1 MLFSMICYLFL
12 HYLFVSASHF
22 ASVFKSRVKE
32 ISYKRTNPGSLSH
45 RRRNWF
51 IMSKKHDWNSSN
63 IIDDVDYHEEDA
75 QAFRKLL
82 GAKDQG
88 EGGDSQSSLN
98 SGYVLRGRI
107 VEITKDFVVIDVG
120 LKSEGLV
127 PISEFTDLSEIALG
141 NEVEAFL
148 DQTEGEDGQIVLS
161 RDKARRLRQW
171 ENIVHNCTEGS
182 IVTGKVMRKVKGGLM
197 VDIGVEAFLPG
208 SQIDNKRIKNLDEYL
223 DKTYDFKI
231 LKINTDRKNIVVSRR
246 ELLEEERMSK
256 KVEMLEN
263 FHEGEIRHGIVKN
276 ITDFGVFLDVDG
288 VDGLLHITDMTWK
301 RIKHPS
307 EMVALGDK
315 LEVIILH
322 VDKDKGRV
330 ALGMKQKESNPWEEI
345 EKKYPPGTHVKGKI
359 VSLVPYGAFMEIESG
374 IEGLIH
380 VSEMSWTKTIN
391 DPSEML
397 KKGDEVEAIVLSV
410 QKDEGKI
417 SLGMKQLEKNPWD
430 EVEKKYSIGSSVT
443 AEIRNLTN
451 YGAFVELEPGIDGL
465 IHISDLSWIKKVSHP
480 SEVFKKGDKVD
491 AVVLSVDKE
500 NKKITLGVKQLSE
513 NPWEN
518 TEKMMPVGSL
528 VKGVVTKITAFGA
541 FVELASGLEGLIHVT
556 ELSDKPF
563 GKVEE
568 VISKGQEVT
577 AKVIKLDPEHKK
589 ISLSIKEYL
598 IEKNKENHDDI
609 LVGEKKKRAPKKK
622 KEKAAEEEENT

>member
-1 MLFSMICYLFL
+1 
-12 HYLFVSASHF
+12 
-22 ASVFKSRVKE
+22 
-32 ISYKRTNPGSLSH
+32 
-45 RRRNWF
+45 
-51 IMSKKHDWNSSN
+51 MSKFKHDWNANN

-75 QAFRKLL
+75 QAFKKLL
-82 GAKDQG
+82 DGKDKV
-88 EGGDSQSSLN
+88 EGKGSVASL
-98 SGYVLRGRI
+98 STGYVLKGRI

-127 PISEFTDLSEIALG
+127 PINEFADPSEIYLD
-141 NEVEAFL
+141 NTVEAFL
-148 DQTEGEDGQIVLS
+148 DQHEGEDGQIVLS

-171 ENIVHNCTEGS
+171 EDIVDNCTEGS
-182 IVTGKVMRKVKGGLM
+182 IVTGKVIRKVKGGLM
-197 VDIGVEAFLPG
+197 VDIGIEAFLPG
-208 SQIDNKRIKNLDEYL
+208 SQIDNKRIKNLDEYI
-223 DKTYDFKI
+223 DKTYEFKI

-246 ELLEEERMSK
+246 ELLEEERMTK

-307 EMVALGDK
+307 EMVQLGDE
-315 LEVIILH
+315 LEVLILH
-322 VDKDKGRV
+322 VDKEKGRV
-330 ALGMKQKESNPWEEI
+330 ALGMKQKEANPWEEI
-345 EKKYPPGTHVKGKI
+345 EQRYPPGTHVKGKI
-359 VSLVPYGAFMEIESG
+359 VSLVPYGAFVEIESG

-391 DPSEML
+391 DPSEMV

-417 SLGMKQLEKNPWD
+417 SLGMKQLEKNPWN
-430 EVEKKYSIGSSVT
+430 EVEAKYPIGSSVS

-451 YGAFVELEPGIDGL
+451 YGAFVEIEPGIDGL

-500 NKKITLGVKQLSE
+500 NKKITLGVKQLGQ

-518 TEKMMPVGSL
+518 IEKLMPMGAL

-541 FVELASGLEGLIHVT
+541 FVELENGLEGLIHVT
-556 ELSDKPF
+556 ELSDQPF

-577 AKVIKLDPEHKK
+577 AKVIKIDPEHKK
-589 ISLSIKEYL
+589 LSLSIKEFL
-598 IEKNKENHDDI
+598 IDKNKENRDDI
-609 LVGEKKKRAPKKK
+609 LVGEKKKRTTKKK
-622 KEKAAEEEENT
+622 TKEKNSEEEST